1 MRYPRR
7 LVSLCSLLALLG
19 LALVPATGMAAA
31 PSAPDDATVVMAH
44 GKTRITLGDIRQ
56 TIEANVPPDKLRLF
70 YADRKRIS
78 QHAGNVFVV
87 HKLAEEAAARK
98 LTPAERHRVEEAR
111 IRALS
116 QVQLDH
122 IVAQEKQPDY
132 EAVAREQWQAHPE
145 SYQAPEAVHARHV
158 LIAAGDKRDD
168 AAALAR
174 AEEVLAK
181 ARAGTDFGALAKEY
195 SDDPSAA
202 QNGGDLGFFQRG
214 RMVKPFE
221 EAAFALTTQG
231 ELAGPVKTQFGY
243 HIIRFEARR
252 PAGVQ
257 PFEEVK
263 DSLIATRKGEFR
275 TRIVNREIER
285 IGTLDGV
292 KTDYEALMTLY
303 QPADF
308 GATKDAPAK
317 ASPAPAGEEK
327 AKQGE

>member
-1 MRYPRR
+1 MRYPQR
-7 LVSLCSLLALLG
+7 LASLCSLFALLG
-19 LALVPATGMAAA
+19 LPLIPAVGMAAEPPA
-31 PSAPDDATVVMAH
+31 LTDSTVVISH
-44 GKTRITLGDIRQ
+44 GKTRVTLGEVRH
-56 TIEANVPPDKLRLF
+56 TIEDNVPPDKLRLF

-87 HKLAEEAAARK
+87 RKLAEEAAARK
-98 LTPAERHRVEEAR
+98 LTPAEQRRVDEAR
-111 IRALS
+111 NRVLS
-116 QVQLDH
+116 QLQLDH

-132 EAVAREQWQAHPE
+132 EAVAREQWLAHPE

-181 ARAGTDFGALAKEY
+181 ARAGADFGALAKEY

-202 QNGGDLGFFQRG
+202 KNGGDLGFFQRG
-214 RMVKPFE
+214 QMVKPFE

-231 ELAGPVKTQFGY
+231 ELAGPVKSQFGY

-252 PAGVQ
+252 AAGVQ
-257 PFEEVK
+257 PFDELK
-263 DSLIATRKGEFR
+263 AGLIATQKGEFR
-275 TRIVNREIER
+275 NRIVNREIER

-292 KTDYEALMTLY
+292 KTEYEALMTLH

-308 GATKDAPAK
+308 SQPKD
-317 ASPAPAGEEK
+317 SQEK
-327 AKQGE
+327 AK